1 MTLEPRPN
9 SGGGT
14 KHMLVECPA
23 SDCSESWTIG
33 DNESRAAHFRNK
45 HEPEDF
51 GLTGGSDEC

>member
-9 SGGGT
+9 SGGA

-23 SDCSESWTIG
+23 SGCSESWTIG
-33 DNESRAAHFRNK
+33 DNESRAYHFRTE

-51 GLTGGSDEC
+51 GLTGDPE